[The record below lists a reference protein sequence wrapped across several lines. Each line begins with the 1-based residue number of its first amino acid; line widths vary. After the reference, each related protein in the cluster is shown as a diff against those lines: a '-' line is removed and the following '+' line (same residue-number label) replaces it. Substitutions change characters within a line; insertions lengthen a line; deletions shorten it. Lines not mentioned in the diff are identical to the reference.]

1 MLKKINLDSFG
12 IHKSLE
18 INFQPGIN
26 ALIGANRTGKTHI
39 MEGICFGLHGKTQN
53 SKLEKI
59 INFDSNKA
67 TVDLSLTEFNVS
79 RSRTNSG
86 SVLSG
91 IKKLELENFL
101 HLNYQEFLSI
111 FYISSHEQKS
121 LFDPTYLRQFLISI
135 FNLDKYSTIYQ
146 RLKVEYAG
154 LSAVNV
160 EIKAVNLPLI
170 KKRFVKVKGLC
181 SGYKKNLEKY
191 EIIDNKI
198 RSILN
203 QISKKE
209 SEYSFKKQG
218 LKKEF
223 ALLKSGKCS
232 ECARPYDKKHIE
244 AGLKRVKTVF
254 KAIQQQE
261 AILTKKQKEV
271 GIKSTKC
278 NKIMGKIDSKINRA
292 RRILVILQERAKQQP
307 TVNKVR
313 LKELEQLIPIFDP
326 KGFPSYLLK
335 TYIPVITQTAN
346 QLLSIIFP
354 DTIVD
359 IRTERPESNRPDFKP
374 FIHRGDKIL
383 EMGDLSGSERVLV
396 NLCFRLGI
404 MVIFKQLCNTCID
417 FMLIDEGLEKVDDDN
432 CLKVLSLFENF
443 MDMGF
448 LKQVIMVTHKD
459 VLKTQDQVHY
469 VELHKI
475 GE

>member
-1 MLKKINLDSFG
+1 MLNKLTFTDFG

-26 ALIGANRTGKTHI
+26 AIIGANRAGKTHI

-59 INFDSNKA
+59 INFDADKA
-67 TVDLSLTEFNVS
+67 VVDLDLTEFNLS
-79 RSRTNSG
+79 RSRTSSG
-86 SVLSG
+86 SALSG
-91 IKKLELENFL
+91 VKKLELENFL

-121 LFDPTYLRQFLISI
+121 LFDPSYLRQFLISI
-135 FNLDKYSTIYQ
+135 FKLDRYATIYQ
-146 RLKVEYAG
+146 RLKIEYAG
-154 LSAVNV
+154 LSAANV

-170 KKRFVKVKGLC
+170 KHRFARVKNLC

-191 EIIDNKI
+191 EMLDDKI
-198 RSILN
+198 RKILN

-209 SEYSFKKQG
+209 SEYSFKKG
-218 LKKEF
+218 RLKKEYS
-223 ALLKSGKCS
+223 LLKSGKCP

-244 AGLKRVKTVF
+244 AGLKRVKDAF
-254 KAIQQQE
+254 NNIQQQE
-261 AILTKKQKEV
+261 VILTKKRKE
-271 GIKSTKC
+271 IKVKEAKC
-278 NKIMGKIDSKINRA
+278 NKIINKINSKINRA

-346 QLLSIIFP
+346 QLLSVIFP
-354 DTIVD
+354 DMIVD

-374 FIHRGDKIL
+374 FIHRGDEVL
-383 EMGDLSGSERVLV
+383 EMKDLSGSERVSV

-404 MVIFKQLCNTCID
+404 MLIFKRLHTTCID
-417 FMLIDEGLEKVDDDN
+417 WLQVDEGFEKLDSIN
-432 CLKVLSLFENF
+432 AIKVIELLNNFISL
-443 MDMGF
+443 GYI
-448 LKQVIMVTHKD
+448 KQVILVTHKQE
-459 VLKTQDQVHY
+459 LKDLNNVNY
-469 VELHKI
+469 IRL
-475 GE
+475 